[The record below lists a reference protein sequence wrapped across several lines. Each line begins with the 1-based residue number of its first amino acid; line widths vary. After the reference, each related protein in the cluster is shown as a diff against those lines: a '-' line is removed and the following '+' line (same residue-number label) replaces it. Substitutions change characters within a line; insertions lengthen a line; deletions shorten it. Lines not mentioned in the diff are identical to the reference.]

1 MFDIGPLI
9 LASTE
14 GDLGIALAAIVVLG
28 VGAQLVASRIQIPS
42 ILLLLLGGVLA
53 GPVFHIVEPA
63 DLLGDLQFPVVSL
76 AVGVLLFEGG
86 LNLRLAELRDHGP
99 TSIVRLVTIGVLVT
113 WVIGSL
119 GAALFVGLDRN
130 SALLLGAILVV
141 SGPTVVLPLLRFVRV
156 REPVHSILR
165 WEGIFID
172 PVGATLAIVVLDA
185 VIADEAAASG
195 AQRVFTTAASGT
207 AAGLLGAVVLV
218 WLISRHWVP
227 DNLHNAFTLAVVVAA
242 FAGANVVRPEAGLFA
257 TTVLGVALANQ
268 ERAPMGHIRGFEE
281 DLGQLILGG
290 LFIVLAASIDLGDV
304 VDHLPGALALSAL
317 LIVVARP
324 AAVYLSTVGSR
335 LRWGER
341 AYLMCVSPRGI
352 VAATVSALFALELE
366 EFGEPVEAL
375 VPVTYT
381 VIVVTV
387 VFSAIAAR
395 IGADGFRVGR
405 PPARGVALVGGPDW
419 ALELASWLVDH
430 DVPTLVVTNDPL
442 EEREAISRGLLSY
455 TGRLDSE
462 DLELALDSVGIARV
476 LAVSRLPVLNSMAIA
491 RAVESVGRANVY
503 HLPTDEEDGSGSAHL
518 AVIARRPFDPHATQ
532 SIVEKRHVS
541 GARVEAFDAMTYR
554 PELVEG
560 AIPLLEID
568 GDGDPSILSSAPAR
582 GPEPGTVRVYLRDEL
597 AELPQ
602 AGNGGSSAP

>member
-63 DLLGDLQFPVVSL
+63 ALLGDLQFPVVSL

-119 GAALFVGLDRN
+119 GAAVFVGLDRN

-207 AAGLLGAVVLV
+207 AAGLLGAAVLV

-366 EFGEPVEAL
+366 EFGEPVDAL

-405 PPARGVALVGGPDW
+405 PPARGVALIGGPDW

-476 LAVSRLPVLNSMAIA
+476 LAVSRLPVLNSMAIV

-503 HLPTDEEDGSGSAHL
+503 HLPTDEEIGSGSAHL

-541 GARVEAFDAMTYR
+541 GARIEAFDAMTYR

-560 AIPLLEID
+560 ALPLLEID
-568 GDGDPSILSSAPAR
+568 ADGDPSILSSTPTR
-582 GPEPGTVRVYLRDEL
+582 GPEPDTVRVYLRDEL
-597 AELPQ
+597 AEGTQ
-602 AGNGGSSAP
+602 AGSGGSSAP

>member
-1 MFDIGPLI
+1 MLPATAPIF
-9 LASTE
+9 ASTE
-14 GDLGIALAAIVVLG
+14 GDLGIALAAVVVLG
-28 VGAQLVASRIQIPS
+28 VGAQLLGSRIKVPS
-42 ILLLLLGGVLA
+42 ILLLLAGGVLA
-53 GPVFHIVEPA
+53 GPVLHIVEPEE
-63 DLLGDLQFPVVSL
+63 LLGDLRFPIVSL

-86 LNLRLAELRDHGP
+86 LNLRVAELREHGP
-99 TSIVRLVTIGVLVT
+99 APIVRLVTIGVLVT
-113 WVIGSL
+113 WFLGSV
-119 GAALFVGLDRN
+119 GAALFVGLERN
-130 SALLLGAILVV
+130 SALLLGSILVV

-172 PVGATLAIVVLDA
+172 PIGATLAIVVLDA
-185 VIADEAAASG
+185 VIADEATASG
-195 AQRVFTTAASGT
+195 VRRVFTTAGAGT
-207 AAGLLGAVVLV
+207 LAGLLGAAVLI
-218 WLISRHWVP
+218 LLLSRHWVP

-317 LIVVARP
+317 LIFVARP
-324 AAVYLSTVGSR
+324 AAVYLSTAGTR
-335 LRWGER
+335 LRWSER

-366 EFGEPVEAL
+366 EFGQPVEAL

-381 VIVVTV
+381 VITVTV
-387 VFSAIAAR
+387 IFSAIAAR
-395 IGADGFRVGR
+395 VGADGFRVGR
-405 PPARGVALVGGPDW
+405 PPARGVAVVGGPDW
-419 ALELASWLVDH
+419 ALELATWLADH
-430 DVPTLVVTNDPL
+430 DVPTLILTNDPL
-442 EEREAISRGLLSY
+442 EEREAVSKGLLSY

-462 DLELALDSVGIARV
+462 DLELALDSVGVSKV

-503 HLPTDEEDGSGSAHL
+503 HLPTEDEHGHGGAHL
-518 AVIARRPFDPHATQ
+518 AVIARRPFDPEATQ
-532 SIVEKRHVS
+532 SLIEKRHVS
-541 GARVEAFDAMTYR
+541 GARIEGFDAGSFR
-554 PELVEG
+554 ADLVQG
-560 AIPLLEID
+560 AIALLEID
-568 GDGDPSILSSAPAR
+568 PDGVPHILTGTPTR

-597 AELPQ
+597 A
-602 AGNGGSSAP
+602 

>member
-119 GAALFVGLDRN
+119 GAAVFVSLDRN

-304 VDHLPGALALSAL
+304 VDHLPGALALSAM

-597 AELPQ
+597 AERPQ

>member
-1 MFDIGPLI
+1 VLPATAPIF
-9 LASTE
+9 ASTE
-14 GDLGIALAAIVVLG
+14 GDLGIALAAVVVLG
-28 VGAQLVASRIQIPS
+28 VGAQLLGSRIKVPS
-42 ILLLLLGGVLA
+42 ILLLLAGGVLA
-53 GPVFHIVEPA
+53 GPVLHIVEPEE
-63 DLLGDLQFPVVSL
+63 LLGDLRFPIVSL

-86 LNLRLAELRDHGP
+86 LNLRVAELREHGP
-99 TSIVRLVTIGVLVT
+99 APIIRLVTIGVLVT
-113 WVIGSL
+113 WFLGSI
-119 GAALFVGLDRN
+119 GAAVFVGLDRN
-130 SALLLGAILVV
+130 SALLLGSILVV

-156 REPVHSILR
+156 RDPVHSILR

-172 PVGATLAIVVLDA
+172 PIGATLAIVVLDA
-185 VIADEAAASG
+185 VVADEAAASG
-195 AQRVFTTAASGT
+195 IQRVFTTAGAGT
-207 AAGLLGAVVLV
+207 AAGLLGAAVLV
-218 WLISRHWVP
+218 LLLSRHWVP

-268 ERAPMGHIRGFEE
+268 DRAPMGHIRGFEE

-290 LFIVLAASIDLGDV
+290 LFIVLAASIDLDAV

-317 LIVVARP
+317 LIFVARP
-324 AAVYLSTVGSR
+324 AAVYLSTAGTR
-335 LRWGER
+335 LRWSER

-395 IGADGFRVGR
+395 LGADRFRVGR
-405 PPARGVALVGGPDW
+405 PPARGVAIVGGPDW
-419 ALELASWLVDH
+419 ALELASWLAER
-430 DVPTLVVTNDPL
+430 DVPTLIVTNDPL
-442 EEREAISRGLLSY
+442 EEREAITRGLLSY

-462 DLELALDSVGIARV
+462 DLELALDSVGIDKV

-503 HLPTDEEDGSGSAHL
+503 HLPTEDEHGHSGAHL
-518 AVIARRPFDPHATQ
+518 AVIARRPFDPGATQ
-532 SIVEKRHVS
+532 EIVEKRHLN
-541 GARVEAFDAMTYR
+541 GARIEGFDPHSFR
-554 PELVEG
+554 PDLVEG
-560 AIPLLEID
+560 AIALLEID
-568 GDGDPSILSSAPAR
+568 VDGVPHILASTPAG
-582 GPEPGTVRVYLRDEL
+582 GPEPGAVRAYLRDAL
-597 AELPQ
+597 A
-602 AGNGGSSAP
+602 